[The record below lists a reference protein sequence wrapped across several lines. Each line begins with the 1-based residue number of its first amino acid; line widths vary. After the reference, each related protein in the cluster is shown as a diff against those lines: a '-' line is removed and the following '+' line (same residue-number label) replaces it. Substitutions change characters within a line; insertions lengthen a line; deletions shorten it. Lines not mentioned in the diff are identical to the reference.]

1 MCLRLG
7 VDLRI
12 FHILVEHDGV
22 PVSASQLAK
31 LTKAELL
38 LIGTSASR
46 HLNTKIKESAYITTG
61 NIAFGSA
68 HHACHIITRIRTRG

>member
-12 FHILVEHDGV
+12 FHILVEHDGEAL
-22 PVSASQLAK
+22 SASQLAE

-38 LIGTSASR
+38 LIGTWALSA
-46 HLNTKIKESAYITTG
+46 
-61 NIAFGSA
+61 
-68 HHACHIITRIRTRG
+68 

>member
-1 MCLRLG
+1 MCLHLA

-22 PVSASQLAK
+22 PVSASKLAE

-38 LIGTSASR
+38 LIGTSALR

-61 NIAFGSA
+61 NNAFGSA
-68 HHACHIITRIRTRG
+68 HHACHIITRIRARG